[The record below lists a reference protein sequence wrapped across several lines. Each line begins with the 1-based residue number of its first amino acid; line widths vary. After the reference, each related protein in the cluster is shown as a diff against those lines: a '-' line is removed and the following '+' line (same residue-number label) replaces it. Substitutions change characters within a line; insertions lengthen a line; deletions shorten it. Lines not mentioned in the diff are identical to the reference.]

1 MTYIDA
7 LNACNLDE
15 ATLNELYAYMDYLTE
30 TDVLECIHHPI
41 YLEKLI
47 EIIIKP
53 DTVLVRSILSETYT
67 PFLDRVLIY
76 KDHIR
81 APLSTCFPN
90 EYTFLKR
97 LTGT

>member
-15 ATLNELYAYMDYLTE
+15 STLNELSAYMDYLTE
-30 TDVLECIHHPI
+30 TDALDYIHQPL

-53 DTVLVRSILSETYT
+53 DTVLVCSILPETYT

-76 KDHIR
+76 KDHVR
-81 APLSTCFPN
+81 APLSTRFPN